1 MKKLICILALHC
13 AISLRAQTIQEIDS
27 VASEFCDFVTNSQ
40 LKSDQ
45 KKIEV
50 LNESM
55 ILPYLRKLKDADT
68 ELVFNQIFF
77 RMQRN
82 CLEFELL
89 LERLDPATSTEKLER
104 FHEKPQSK
112 ISDAELEA
120 FKKTEKFYYT
130 EHDGTKTKV
139 AVKNGFW
146 TDRFKNK
153 TFSKLHFR
161 WIGKA
166 EFELEFIESDN
177 LTRKNMSIP
186 GDKYNYQVLSKEDKF
201 YWMSL
206 NVPGQP
212 IYTKFKLYFK

>member
-1 MKKLICILALHC
+1 MKKLIYICSVLCMLTAH
-13 AISLRAQTIQEIDS
+13 AQTIQEIDS
-27 VASEFCDFVTNSQ
+27 LTVEFCDFVEKSQ

-50 LNESM
+50 LHNEM
-55 ILPYLRKLKDADT
+55 IMPYLKKLKGADT

-89 LERLDPATSTEKLER
+89 LERLDQNPKS
-104 FHEKPQSK
+104 EKPERVREK
-112 ISDAELEA
+112 PECKLTDAELEE
-120 FKKTEKFYYT
+120 FKKREKFYYP
-130 EHDGTKTKV
+130 ENDGTKTKV
-139 AVKNGFW
+139 FVKQGFW

-153 TFSKLHFR
+153 TFSKLHMR

-177 LTRKNMSIP
+177 VTRKNLSVP
-186 GDKYNYQVLSKEDKF
+186 GDKYNYQLISKEDKF
-201 YWMSL
+201 YWMSY
-206 NVPGQP
+206 NVPGQDV
-212 IYTKFKLYFK
+212 YTKFKLYFK